1 ILLTTVLITAYAGIP
16 RRIPTKP
23 AILPAASKTVIIV
36 RGCMFNVFPITFGL
50 IKFES
55 VCFAINVMT
64 ATQITSIGSWKNKI
78 VNEVMKAIQRQK
90 NRNTFINKAKT
101 ANNNAKFKS
110 IIE

>member
-1 ILLTTVLITAYAGIP
+1 MTAYAGIP

-23 AILPAASKTVIIV
+23 AILPAASRTVIIV
-36 RGCMFNVFPITFGL
+36 RGCMFNVFPITFGV

-55 VCFAINVMT
+55 VCCEINVMT
-64 ATQITSIGSWKNKI
+64 ATQIASIGSWKNPI
-78 VNEVMKAIQRQK
+78 VNAGMKAIQGQK
-90 NRNTFINKAKT
+90 NGITYIIKENK